1 MLLLLLL
8 VTLLLP
14 GVGGR
19 DAPVFAYSK
28 MGDDVALQCGNWASS
43 SGNPVVTWT
52 FYHGSMSFP
61 TLEIDS
67 SRQGDRS
74 ERRFITWNCSLVIL
88 SLGPED
94 IGTYK
99 CMLLHE
105 TFAEVFL
112 SVLVVSSSTPATDL
126 RPGRAL
132 SLSCTL
138 FTYYDGVS
146 CSPHSKDFNVSW
158 TSEDGTNLLQD
169 RRFEV
174 KVSSRCN
181 ITLVKQLQSDDSDRR
196 WRCQVTFARRATSLS
211 LDFYPSFVFH
221 NRTAFSQPDCSV
233 PLPISRILLC
243 ALLPAMVL
251 AVCVWTWRLDRQKT
265 RAPPV
270 QFDFP

>member
-1 MLLLLLL
+1 MLLLLL

-14 GVGGR
+14 GVGGG

-67 SRQGDRS
+67 SRQGDGY
-74 ERRFITWNCSLVIL
+74 ERRFITWNCSLVIR

-112 SVLVVSSSTPATDL
+112 SVLVVSSPTPATDL
-126 RPGRAL
+126 RPGRPL

-174 KVSSRCN
+174 KVTSRCN
-181 ITLVKQLQSDDSDRR
+181 ITLVKQLQSDDFDRR

-221 NRTAFSQPDCSV
+221 NRTTFSQPDCAV